1 MKNFY
6 DLYYND
12 KYIGNIAAIKY
23 EVDKIE
29 KDNTYVISFYD
40 KYSCIAIFNS
50 IELPVVE
57 DVESIFTD
65 QVKKVFLY

>member
-12 KYIGNIAAIKY
+12 KYI
-23 EVDKIE
+23 DKIE

-40 KYSCIAIFNS
+40 EYSGIAIFNS

>member
-12 KYIGNIAAIKY
+12 KYIGMIVAMGYKI
-23 EVDKIE
+23 DKIE
-29 KDNTYVISFYD
+29 KDNTYVISFYE

-57 DVESIFTD
+57 DVESILTD

>member
-6 DLYYND
+6 DLYYNN
-12 KYIGNIAAIKY
+12 KYIGNISAMRYQI
-23 EVDKIE
+23 DKIE
-29 KDNTYVISFYD
+29 KDNIYVISFYD